1 MHKSLLK
8 RIENLNHLTV
18 ENEDGTLL
26 GGGEGKDQHVVPDT
40 YAFAKIKTKDDKGV
54 ETEVEAP
61 AEVTTKVAEF
71 AKANKMS
78 QKQAQAFLDRELTL
92 PKPTT
97 VPEKYEFAKIKSKDE
112 KGVEVETEVAK
123 EIADPI
129 AAFAKENKLTQE
141 QAQKLLDHEVSSL
154 EKATADYQKMSEDQV
169 KEWRE
174 EARKDPVLGAG
185 NFEENLGTAKKA
197 LDAFFP
203 GLAKNVNDHM
213 FLDHPMILR
222 GLFDIGKKLSADGT
236 IVTGKETEQSKAPEG
251 KMYPTM
257 AKK

>member
-1 MHKSLLK
+1 MYKSLLK
-8 RIENLNHLTV
+8 RIENLNQLTV
-18 ENEDGTLL
+18 DSNDDTTLL
-26 GGGEGKDQHVVPDT
+26 GGAEKTHVVPEK
-40 YAFAKIKTKDDKGV
+40 YEFAKIKTKDDKGV

-61 AEVTTKVAEF
+61 AEVVTKVAEF

-78 QKQAQAFLDRELTL
+78 QAQAQALFDREHAL
-92 PKPTT
+92 PKPATI
-97 VPEKYEFAKIKSKDE
+97 PEKYEFAKVKAKDE

-141 QAQKLLDHEVSSL
+141 QAQKMLDHELKSL
-154 EKATADYQKMSEDQV
+154 EQATADYQKMSDDQV
-169 KEWRE
+169 KTWRE
-174 EARKDPVLGAG
+174 EAKKDPVLGAG

-197 LDAFFP
+197 LDTFFP

-236 IVTGKETEQSKAPEG
+236 IVTGKETEQTTAPEG